1 MCMLC
6 RAAEDQ
12 GGVPRGQVLRLL
24 SLLEHPDALHPEQAL
39 RLGRQLIATLDGD
52 ARLQCE
58 AVAAPA
64 PAPAQAAVAG
74 QTRSQTRWKSVS

>member
-1 MCMLC
+1 MCVLC
-6 RAAEDQ
+6 RGAEDQ
-12 GGVPRGQVLRLL
+12 GSVPRGHVLRLL

-52 ARLQCE
+52 ARLHCE

-64 PAPAQAAVAG
+64 PAAAAG
-74 QTRSQTRWKSVS
+74 RTRWRSVS

>member
-6 RAAEDQ
+6 RGAEDQ
-12 GGVPRGQVLRLL
+12 GSVPRGHLLRLL

-39 RLGRQLIATLDGD
+39 RLGRQLIATLDGN

-64 PAPAQAAVAG
+64 MAVG
-74 QTRSQTRWKSVS
+74 QTRWRSVS